1 MLNKVEGMKKEKKK
15 TGDNFF
21 VVACEA
27 DLFKLQDEK
36 KVKNVLVGGEVIMT
50 YLNSQDEPSGFV
62 GAVKQPRRL
71 ADGNLIARTKAHLD
85 VYVPTPVIGALK
97 EAGALASSYF
107 SCDFALKWIINQS
120 RVNHSFTLYI
130 CYSLPNR
137 VLVETYIVT
146 SRKVTD
152 YSLRQFPGGEMYLGQ
167 LLHMSDHH
175 DHPYFVA
182 SPGEVPGRIPDEVRD
197 VSASVFKGRGRRT
210 VVGSHKKRGVGKY
223 VAPALVVAGAAMSFP
238 AVNILYSEQLSAS
251 QAQLQG
257 IISGIEDTYYSGGQQ
272 VAKLERQ
279 QYFLESA
286 KGEAP
291 ENTQIATTILSG
303 MTELRFVPGVHD
315 PVLKAIRLPA
325 NIEGWD
331 FEVTLQVGAVPGMNN
346 TEVSE
351 FVAKHM
357 ATFMSGELVA
367 MGSPASSQGVDGK
380 SVINLQ
386 YMGRLDNEVH
396 DEY

>member
-1 MLNKVEGMKKEKKK
+1 MKKEKKK
-15 TGDNFF
+15 AGRQFF

-27 DLFKLQDEK
+27 DLLKLQEEK
-36 KVKNVLVGGEVIMT
+36 KVKNVLVGGEVVMT
-50 YLNSQDEPSGFV
+50 YLNNQDETSDFSG
-62 GAVKQPRRL
+62 AIKQPRRL
-71 ADGNLIARTKAHLD
+71 ADGNLISRDKSHLD
-85 VYVPTPVIGALK
+85 IYVPTPVIDTLKETGALS
-97 EAGALASSYF
+97 SSYF

-130 CYSLPNR
+130 SYPLPNR

-146 SRKVTD
+146 SKKVTD

-182 SPGEVPGRIPDEVRD
+182 SPGEAPGWIPDEVRN

-210 VVGSHKKRGVGKY
+210 VVGSHRKRGVGKY

-251 QAQLQG
+251 QLRLQE
-257 IISGIEDTYYSGGQQ
+257 IISGIEETYYSGGQQ

-279 QYFLESA
+279 QYFLESV
-286 KGEAP
+286 KGEPAQ
-291 ENTQIATTILSG
+291 NTQVATAVLSG
-303 MTELRFVPGVHD
+303 MTELRFVPGVHE

-325 NIEGWD
+325 SIEGWD

-357 ATFMSGELVA
+357 ATFMSGELIA
-367 MGSPASSQGVDGK
+367 MGSPASSQEVDGK